1 MTSAKIF
8 KWERKT
14 DELGGVARGKESV
27 LTSVLIDSNLEEKEK
42 DQTDKRK
49 NKNHSTHC
57 LLFWVEMLLKPNQPQ
72 ILVTK

>member
-42 DQTDKRK
+42 DQTDKG
-49 NKNHSTHC
+49 
-57 LLFWVEMLLKPNQPQ
+57 
-72 ILVTK
+72 